1 MPIIQE
7 TGYQNSEEVNE
18 IITAVPAWIL
28 RWGISLVFA
37 ILAGIILLS
46 ALIDYPD
53 VVKTN
58 LKVNSLN
65 APKNVLAKQTGKLIA
80 LLVEDGQMV
89 KENQSLAYFESTAN
103 PENVLQLNKLLKD
116 FQTTILKNVNQTLVL
131 PTNLNLGEL
140 QSSYQSFYQQYLQ
153 YQSTQQNGYYVNKL
167 AFLTRDL
174 NDINALKAQILKQE
188 KVQRLEYANQ
198 EQEYKAYQKL
208 FKNKVI
214 SRSEFTQQE
223 NKFLSAKYPLQQTET
238 AILNNSSSYSAK
250 EKELMDIKHTIAEE
264 QAKFVQAL
272 NQCITES
279 DNWIMQHVL
288 RAPLA
293 GKLSFAG
300 IVQQNQN
307 ITSGQEVF
315 IVNPGNASFFG
326 EIQIPQYNMGKIRE
340 GERAL
345 VKLRSFPFEQYGMI
359 RGRLSYISEVAYRDS
374 VFIAKVSFDTF
385 ENKDPNRKIVLKNGM
400 QAEVEIITEE
410 SSLLQRFFR
419 NITKML
425 NSGN

>member
-1 MPIIQE
+1 LKPE
-7 TGYQNSEEVNE
+7 S
-18 IITAVPAWIL
+18 
-28 RWGISLVFA
+28 FCD
-37 ILAGIILLS
+37 
-46 ALIDYPD
+46 AL
-53 VVKTN
+53 
-58 LKVNSLN
+58 
-65 APKNVLAKQTGKLIA
+65 
-80 LLVEDGQMV
+80 
-89 KENQSLAYFESTAN
+89 
-103 PENVLQLNKLLKD
+103 
-116 FQTTILKNVNQTLVL
+116 L

-140 QSSYQSFYQQYLQ
+140 QGSYQSFYQQYLQ

-167 AFLTRDL
+167 AFLERDL
-174 NDINALKAQILKQE
+174 KHINALKNQIIKQE
-188 KVQRLEYANQ
+188 KIQKLEYGNQ

-208 FKNKVI
+208 YKDKVI
-214 SRSEFTQQE
+214 SRSEFAQQE
-223 NKFLSAKYPLQQTET
+223 TKFLAAKYPLQQTET
-238 AILNNSSSYSAK
+238 AMLNNASSYAAK
-250 EKELMDIKHTIAEE
+250 EKELLDIKHTIAEE

-279 DNWIMQHVL
+279 DNWILQHIL
-288 RAPLA
+288 KAPFA

-307 ITSGQEVF
+307 VAVGQEIF

-326 EIQIPQYNMGKIRE
+326 EIHIPQYNMGKIHE

-374 VFIAKVSFDTF
+374 VFIAKISFDHF
-385 ENKDPNRKIVLKNGM
+385 ENKDANRKIVLKNGM
-400 QAEVEIITEE
+400 QADVEIITEE